1 MSLCKNNAVF
11 YIADFRKGFRMVYI
25 LNLDMQEIPH
35 EPRKKTRGMSKHKQA
50 QARNG
55 STVAE
60 SDVNE
65 VYQYWCAV
73 MRPGRKRVPS
83 LDYKRELVVR
93 SAIADYGVEDCMRAI
108 DGCASSEWHMG
119 RNPANKRYDDLEL
132 IFRDQKH
139 VDMFLAR
146 VENKKKT
153 GDF

>member
-1 MSLCKNNAVF
+1 MHFFAAQHL
-11 YIADFRKGFRMVYI
+11 RKGFRMVTI
-25 LNLDMQEIPH
+25 LTLDMQEIPH
-35 EPRKKTRGMSKHKQA
+35 EPGKRKRGVSKHKQA
-50 QARNG
+50 QIRNG

-60 SDVNE
+60 SDVQQ
-65 VYQYWCAV
+65 VYQYWCTV
-73 MRPGRKRVPS
+73 MRPGRKRVPA
-83 LDYKRELVVR
+83 LDYKREMVVR

-119 RNPANKRYDDLEL
+119 RNPSNKRYDDLEL

-139 VDMFLAR
+139 VDMFLSR